1 MKYDTMDSD
10 KIIKDLY
17 HKKYEFI
24 LENGEKMDI
33 PVKGALG
40 LLAIGYQ
47 GLIAW
52 RKKKKES
59 EKAQDN
65 KNL

>member
-1 MKYDTMDSD
+1 MKFNTLDSSA
-10 KIIKDLY
+10 IIKELY
-17 HKKYEFI
+17 QKKYEFI
-24 LENGEKMDI
+24 LENGEKMEI

-52 RKKKKES
+52 KKKKQETRI
-59 EKAQDN
+59 K
-65 KNL
+65 